1 MLKRRAKRRYLA
13 ILHSVH
19 PYDNIRDELSILN
32 SITTKRNSEL
42 FGHISTEL
50 SYIRLI
56 RSEQKNIIIIS
67 CLLQHI
73 DNILSTIAL
82 IDPPLITIVIS
93 GTLKKLRRHLQK
105 ILDSAYL

>member
-13 ILHSVH
+13 ILHSVD
-19 PYDNIRDELSILN
+19 PYDNIRDELSILD
-32 SITTKRNSEL
+32 SITKRNSEL

-50 SYIRLI
+50 SSIRLI

-73 DNILSTIAL
+73 DNILPTIAL
-82 IDPPLITIVIS
+82 IDPPLVTIVIS
-93 GTLKKLRRHLQK
+93 GTLKKLRRHIQK
-105 ILDSAYL
+105 ILDNVYL

>member
-13 ILHSVH
+13 ILHSVY

-32 SITTKRNSEL
+32 SITKRNSEL

-50 SYIRLI
+50 SSIRLI

-73 DNILSTIAL
+73 DNILPTIAL
-82 IDPPLITIVIS
+82 IDPPLVTIVIS
-93 GTLKKLRRHLQK
+93 GTLKKLRRHIQK
-105 ILDSAYL
+105 ILDNVYL

>member
-13 ILHSVH
+13 ILHSVD
-19 PYDNIRDELSILN
+19 PYDNIRDELSILD
-32 SITTKRNSEL
+32 SITKRNSEL

-50 SYIRLI
+50 SSIRLI

-73 DNILSTIAL
+73 DNILPTIAL
-82 IDPPLITIVIS
+82 IDPPLKNTGQRIS
-93 GTLKKLRRHLQK
+93 
-105 ILDSAYL
+105 ISIINYL

>member
-13 ILHSVH
+13 ILHSVQ
-19 PYDNIRDELSILN
+19 PYDNIRDEFSILN
-32 SITTKRNSEL
+32 SIIKRNSEL

-50 SYIRLI
+50 SSIRLI

-67 CLLQHI
+67 CLLQYI
-73 DNILSTIAL
+73 DDILPTIAL

-93 GTLKKLRRHLQK
+93 GTLKKLRRHIQK
-105 ILDSAYL
+105 ILDNVYL

>member
-13 ILHSVH
+13 ILHSVQ

-32 SITTKRNSEL
+32 SITKRNSEL

-50 SYIRLI
+50 SSIRLI

-67 CLLQHI
+67 CLLQYI
-73 DNILSTIAL
+73 DDILPTIAL

-93 GTLKKLRRHLQK
+93 GTLKKLRRHIQK
-105 ILDSAYL
+105 ILDNVYL

>member
-1 MLKRRAKRRYLA
+1 VLKRRAKRRYLA
-13 ILHSVH
+13 ILHGVH
-19 PYDNIRDELSILN
+19 PYDNVRQDFSILN
-32 SITTKRNSEL
+32 SITKRNSEL

-50 SYIRLI
+50 SSVRLI

-82 IDPPLITIVIS
+82 IDPPLITIAIS
-93 GTLKKLRRHLQK
+93 GTLKKLRRHIQD
-105 ILDSAYL
+105 IFDNAYL

>member
-32 SITTKRNSEL
+32 SITKRNSEL

-50 SYIRLI
+50 SSIRLI
-56 RSEQKNIIIIS
+56 RSEHKNIIIIS

-73 DNILSTIAL
+73 DNILPTIAL

-93 GTLKKLRRHLQK
+93 GTLKKLRRHIQK
-105 ILDSAYL
+105 ILDNVYL

>member
-1 MLKRRAKRRYLA
+1 
-13 ILHSVH
+13 LHSVH

-32 SITTKRNSEL
+32 SITKRNSEL

-50 SYIRLI
+50 SSIRLI

-73 DNILSTIAL
+73 DNILPTIAL
-82 IDPPLITIVIS
+82 IDPPLVTIVIS
-93 GTLKKLRRHLQK
+93 GTLKKLRRHIQK
-105 ILDSAYL
+105 ILDNVYL

>member
-32 SITTKRNSEL
+32 SITKRNSEL
-42 FGHISTEL
+42 FGYISTEL
-50 SYIRLI
+50 SSIRLI
-56 RSEQKNIIIIS
+56 RSDQKNIIIIS

-73 DNILSTIAL
+73 DNILPTIAL
-82 IDPPLITIVIS
+82 IDPPLVTIVIS
-93 GTLKKLRRHLQK
+93 GTLKKLRRHIQK
-105 ILDSAYL
+105 ILDNVYL

>member
-32 SITTKRNSEL
+32 SITKRNSEL

-50 SYIRLI
+50 SSIRLI

-82 IDPPLITIVIS
+82 IDPPLVTILIS
-93 GTLKKLRRHLQK
+93 GTLKKLRRHIQE
-105 ILDSAYL
+105 ILENACL

>member
-13 ILHSVH
+13 ILHSVD
-19 PYDNIRDELSILN
+19 PYDNIRDELSILD
-32 SITTKRNSEL
+32 SITKRNSEL
-42 FGHISTEL
+42 F
-50 SYIRLI
+50 RLI

-73 DNILSTIAL
+73 DNILPTIAL

-93 GTLKKLRRHLQK
+93 GTLKKLRRHIQK
-105 ILDSAYL
+105 ILDNVYL